1 LTRLR
6 RSAKRTWKL
15 KATVDAWPVSA
26 DDLGMERRTLKLVV
40 ASSLVVAGFLAVF
53 VREDRPRAV
62 YVAAYVILVVSFVSL
77 GLLGRWHALPVFTVT
92 YGIGCGMWQVFWW
105 TDDPMMS
112 GIDDIPPI
120 GAFFVTAPYALL
132 LIAAGWASASVVER
146 LRKR

>member
-1 LTRLR
+1 
-6 RSAKRTWKL
+6 
-15 KATVDAWPVSA
+15 
-26 DDLGMERRTLKLVV
+26 
-40 ASSLVVAGFLAVF
+40 
-53 VREDRPRAV
+53 
-62 YVAAYVILVVSFVSL
+62 VSL